1 MTPSVPQAARR
12 LTASVAVLGAAAVAA
27 ALIGSQP
34 ASAAGLGLPS
44 LGSTPGSL
52 SATSAWAPAATATI
66 HPGTMM
72 YTAGAQCTAN
82 FVYSDGAGNTY
93 LGYAA
98 HCAGTGSSTDTN
110 GCNTGSVPLGTR
122 VDFSND
128 GNLASEGT
136 IVGHGT
142 LAYSSWIT
150 EHQLGTSDAN
160 TCAYNDLALVKVDAG
175 DVSKVNPS
183 VPFWGGPTGID
194 TDGTAAGDRVWTY
207 GNSSLRAGIS
217 QLSPHTG
224 ISLGDDAADGGWS
237 HPLYTVTPGIPG
249 DSGSGF
255 MTAGGK
261 AIGVLSTLGLAPLP
275 ASNNIGDVA
284 KELSWAQANSGI
296 SGLQLVNG
304 TEPFNPI
311 L

>member
-1 MTPSVPQAARR
+1 MSPPVTSLAHRTWAA
-12 LTASVAVLGAAAVAA
+12 LAILAAAAVTTAVVSAQPAA
-27 ALIGSQP
+27 AAGTRVTST
-34 ASAAGLGLPS
+34 SA
-44 LGSTPGSL
+44 L
-52 SATSAWAPAATATI
+52 SPRAAWAPASSATI

-72 YTAGAQCTAN
+72 YTDGAQCTAN
-82 FVYSDGAGNTY
+82 FVFTDTAGHTY

-110 GCNTGSVPLGTR
+110 GCQTDSVPLGTP
-122 VDFSND
+122 VDLTND
-128 GNLASEGT
+128 GNLISEGT

-150 EHQLGTSDAN
+150 EHQLGTTNAN
-160 TCAYNDLALVKVDAG
+160 TCAYNDLALVKIDAG
-175 DVSKVNPS
+175 DVSNINPS

-194 TDGTAAGDRVWTY
+194 TDGTALGDRVWTY
-207 GNSSLRAGIS
+207 GNSSLRAGLS
-217 QLSPHTG
+217 PLSPHTG

-237 HPLYTVTPGIPG
+237 HPLYTLSPGIPG

-255 MTAGGK
+255 MTEGGK

-275 ASNNIGDVA
+275 ASNNIGDLA
-284 KELSWAQANSGI
+284 KELAFAQAHSGI
-296 SGLQLVNG
+296 DGLRLVNG